1 MTTKHGFTLVRTE
14 DIPEI
19 NAKALQYRH
28 DRTGADLL
36 SIVIADENKVFGISF
51 RTPANDS
58 TGVAHILEH
67 SVLCGS
73 RKYPTKEP
81 FVELLKGSLQTFL
94 NAFTYPDKTCYPVA
108 SQNVKDFYNLIDV
121 YLDAVFHPNLTR
133 HTHEQEGWH
142 YEIEKLDQPL
152 IYKGIVFNEMKGV
165 YSSPESILA
174 EAAQQSLFPG
184 TPYGI
189 DSGGHPWNI
198 PDLTWEQLVAFH
210 RRYYHPS
217 NAYIFFYGD
226 DDPDTRLKI
235 MDEALREYDRLD
247 IASSVPLPQPF
258 SEPRAFTK
266 FYPAAAGKPAA
277 AGDEE
282 ESRSFH
288 VVNWLLAET
297 TDILTSLGLGLL
309 DHILIGT
316 PAAPLRKALIDSGL
330 GEDLAGI
337 GLEGQLRQMYFSTGL
352 KGIDPKDAPA
362 VEQLIFD
369 TLRGLVKNGIDPRT
383 IEATIN
389 TIEFRLRENNTG
401 NFPRGLSLMVRAL
414 TTWLYE
420 GDPLDPIRFE
430 KPLADI
436 KARAGARYF
445 ESLIQR
451 YLLDNPHRTSLTL
464 KPDPD
469 LGKKEEERERA
480 RLAEDKSRISNQ
492 QINEL
497 IANTEELKRLQAL
510 PDTPEDLAKIPSLKR
525 GDLDKFNRTIP
536 IDVTNVTGAKVIY
549 HDLFTQGIV
558 YLDVGFDL
566 HTLPQRLLPYVGVF
580 GTALLETGTAKEDFV
595 SLGQRIGSRTGGI
608 EPHTYSSMICDT
620 REGTAWLFLR
630 GKAMAR
636 GARDLLDILA
646 DVVSG
651 ARLDNQERIKQIVL
665 EEKASVEAEL
675 TPSGHRV
682 VAARLRSRL
691 NEADWAAEQMGGV
704 EYLFFVRKLAEELN
718 HGWTR
723 IHTDLEELRQILLN
737 RSSMIINVT
746 TDAATW
752 QAVEPML
759 RDFIDHLPQRESPRE
774 TWPASVAHATEGLS
788 IPTKVN
794 FVGQGADLYSLG
806 YTFHGSALVVSRYL
820 RSAWLWERV
829 RVQGGAYGGFCSL
842 DPRSGAFVYL
852 SYRDPNVAT
861 TLNVYNQTAAY
872 LSTSKLSD
880 EEVTK
885 AIIGAIGDLDAY
897 QLPDAKGFTSMTR
910 LLAGDT
916 DDKRQKLRDEVL
928 ATTGSHFNEFANAL
942 DLVRIH
948 PTVVV
953 LGSEEAI
960 TAAGIAPVT
969 RVM

>member
-14 DIPEI
+14 SIPEI

-36 SIVIADENKVFGISF
+36 SIVVADENKVFGISF

-108 SQNVKDFYNLIDV
+108 SQNVKDFYNLVDV

-142 YEIEKLDQPL
+142 YEIEKSDQPL
-152 IYKGIVFNEMKGV
+152 IYKGVVFNEMKGV

-174 EAAQQSLFPG
+174 EASQQSLFPD

-189 DSGGHPWNI
+189 DSGGHPWHI
-198 PDLTWEQLVAFH
+198 PDLSWEQLVAFH

-217 NAYIFFYGD
+217 NSYIYFYGD

-247 IASSVPLPQPF
+247 VTSAVPLQKSF
-258 SEPRAFTK
+258 GEPRSFTK
-266 FYPAAAGKPAA
+266 FYPAG
-277 AGDEE
+277 EE
-282 ESRSFH
+282 DGEDRSFH

-297 TDILTSLGLGLL
+297 TDIVTSLGLDILH
-309 DHILIGT
+309 HILIGT
-316 PAAPLRKALIDSGL
+316 PASPLRKALIDSGL

-352 KGIDPKDAPA
+352 KGIDPKDALA

-369 TLRGLVKNGIDPRT
+369 TLRGLVKDGIDPRT
-383 IEATIN
+383 IEASIN

-430 KPLADI
+430 KPLAEI
-436 KARAGARYF
+436 KTRAGARYF
-445 ESLIQR
+445 ESLIER
-451 YLLDNPHRTSLTL
+451 YLIANPHRTSLTL
-464 KPDPD
+464 KPDPE

-480 RLAEDKSRISNQ
+480 RLAEVKRQLSAD
-492 QINEL
+492 QIAEL
-497 IANTEELKRLQAL
+497 MRNTEELKRLQTL
-510 PDTPEDLAKIPSLKR
+510 PDRPEDLAKIPSLKR
-525 GDLDKFNRTIP
+525 GDLEKSNRILP
-536 IDVTNVTGAKVIY
+536 IQVADVSGAKVLY
-549 HDLFTQGIV
+549 HELFTQGIV

-566 HTLPQRLLPYVGVF
+566 HTLPPRLLPYVGF
-580 GTALLETGTAKEDFV
+580 LGKALLETGTSKEDFV

-608 EPHTYSSMICDT
+608 EPSTYSSMIRGS
-620 REGTAWLFLR
+620 REGTTWFFLR
-630 GKAMAR
+630 GKAMAS
-636 GARDLLDILA
+636 GAQDLLGILT
-646 DVVSG
+646 DVLSS
-651 ARLDNQERIKQIVL
+651 ARLDHQDRIKQIVL
-665 EEKASVEAEL
+665 EEKASLEAEL

-682 VAARLRSRL
+682 VASRLRSRL
-691 NEADWAAEQMGGV
+691 NEADWASEQMGGV
-704 EYLFFVRKLAEELN
+704 EYLFFVRKLAEEFN
-718 HGWTR
+718 HGWTQ
-723 IHTDLEELRQILLN
+723 IHTDLEELKKILLN
-737 RSSMIINVT
+737 RASMIFNVT
-746 TDAATW
+746 TDAGTW
-752 QAVEPML
+752 KAFEAELRAFIGGLPSTDAKRQVWSFPAAVG
-759 RDFIDHLPQRESPRE
+759 
-774 TWPASVAHATEGLS
+774 AEGLG
-788 IPTKVN
+788 IPAKVN
-794 FVGQGADLYSLG
+794 YVGQGADLFSLG
-806 YTFHGSALVVSRYL
+806 WKFHGSALVVSRYL

-842 DPRSGAFVYL
+842 DPRSGAFVYT
-852 SYRDPNVAT
+852 SYRDPNVGA
-861 TLNVYNQTAAY
+861 TLNIYNQTAAY
-872 LSTSKLSD
+872 LSASNLSD

-910 LLAGDT
+910 YLSADT
-916 DDKRQKLRDEVL
+916 DAKRQAMRDEIL
-928 ATTGSHFNEFANAL
+928 ATTARHFNDFAGAL
-942 DLVRIH
+942 DLVRTH
-948 PTVVV
+948 PLVVV

-960 TAAGIAPVT
+960 KGAGIAPVT
-969 RVM
+969 RVL